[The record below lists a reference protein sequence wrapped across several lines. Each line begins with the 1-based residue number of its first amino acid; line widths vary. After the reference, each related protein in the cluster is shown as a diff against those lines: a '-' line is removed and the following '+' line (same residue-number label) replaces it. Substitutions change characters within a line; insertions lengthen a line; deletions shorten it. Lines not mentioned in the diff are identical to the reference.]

1 MVAVMFSANDQ
12 NKTETLSLLELWK
25 GPQNFVNPLPAMI
38 NLAVQDVG
46 QVDGAIDNDE
56 FNRYNQGTSFIKE
69 PRFSKSL
76 FKSLSKNPGSKYE
89 KKFKGPI
96 SSMTVSKF
104 LENIAGEKKDY
115 SDVEIQNFVEILRTA
130 AGNWHENYEGK
141 IHNDKLSE
149 IFEKKNLDFD
159 CWVVT
164 DMPAT
169 GKIDIQPDGVVTQQN
184 LFDFIDC
191 MCGAT
196 APESNQKDFSGIES
210 ILKSHINNNNFPEK
224 VKALVNDFNLVQY
237 MKDTG

>member
-1 MVAVMFSANDQ
+1 MF
-12 NKTETLSLLELWK
+12 
-25 GPQNFVNPLPAMI
+25 QNFIDFVSGLFAELICFFCQYCAATISNATKDLIRAGGVTYGEEMKDEATYGESAPAQEEYQAPEGI
-38 NLAVQDVG
+38 A
-46 QVDGAIDNDE
+46 A
-56 FNRYNQGTSFIKE
+56 
-69 PRFSKSL
+69 
-76 FKSLSKNPGSKYE
+76 E
-89 KKFKGPI
+89 KVENYTEVSATIIVFRI
-96 SSMTVSKF
+96 VSKF
-104 LENIAGEKKDY
+104 PENIAGEKKDY
-115 SDVEIQNFVEILRTA
+115 SNAHIDALVEILRTA